1 MRSEEGLARRAPH
14 RHTRSRTLMTHGAPV
29 TDSTQIPPPDQQP
42 SGSSHPSRL
51 RSADRRRRVRWGAI
65 GAITGCVVVVAA
77 ISAFGLTRNP
87 SAVRPVLLGKPAPDF
102 TARTL
107 DGASSV
113 RLSGLRGQ
121 VVVLNFWASWCP
133 ECVVEHPAL
142 ATAWERYR
150 DHGVVVLGMSFN
162 DATGTARS
170 FATRL
175 GMGYPVLVDPGDRT
189 ALAYGVTGPPETF
202 LIDADGMI
210 AGKWVGPVRYGELS
224 SQIRSLLVAGAGAG
238 P

>member
-1 MRSEEGLARRAPH
+1 MCSRRCWRVA
-14 RHTRSRTLMTHGAPV
+14 SRTAPGATRLLRTHGAPV

-42 SGSSHPSRL
+42 SGAGHPSLL
-51 RSADRRRRVRWGAI
+51 RSADRRRRIRWGAI
-65 GAITGCVVVVAA
+65 GGIAGCVVVVAA

-107 DGASSV
+107 DGSSSV
-113 RLSGLRGQ
+113 RLSRLRGQ

-142 ATAWERYR
+142 ANAWERYR

-162 DATGTARS
+162 DATGSAAS
-170 FATRL
+170 FASRL
-175 GMGYPVLVDPGDRT
+175 SMEYPVLVDPGDRT

-202 LIDADGMI
+202 LIDASGMI
-210 AGKWVGPVRYGELS
+210 AGKWVGPVRYQELS
-224 SQIRSLLVAGAGAG
+224 DQIRSLLVGGAGASG
-238 P
+238 

>member
-1 MRSEEGLARRAPH
+1 
-14 RHTRSRTLMTHGAPV
+14 V
-29 TDSTQIPPPDQQP
+29 TDSTQITPPDQQP
-42 SGSSHPSRL
+42 PGPSHPSLL
-51 RSADRRRRVRWGAI
+51 RSGDRRRRIRWGAI

-77 ISAFGLTRNP
+77 ISAFGLSRNP

-102 TARTL
+102 RATTL
-107 DGASSV
+107 DGRSSV

-162 DATGTARS
+162 DATGTATS
-170 FATRL
+170 FASRL
-175 GMGYPVLVDPGDRT
+175 GMEYPVLVDPGDRT
-189 ALAYGVTGPPETF
+189 ALEYGVTGPPETF
-202 LIDADGMI
+202 LIDASGVI
-210 AGKWVGPVRYGELS
+210 AGKWVGPVRYRELS
-224 SQIRSLLVAGAGAG
+224 DQIRRLLVGGAGASR
-238 P
+238 